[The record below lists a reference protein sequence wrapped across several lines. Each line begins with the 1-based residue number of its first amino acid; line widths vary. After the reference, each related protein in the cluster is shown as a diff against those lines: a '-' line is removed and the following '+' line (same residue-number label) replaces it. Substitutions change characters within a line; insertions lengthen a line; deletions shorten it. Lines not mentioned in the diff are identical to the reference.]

1 MVATSPPFTVVVG
14 RGQLMIIGLNLG
26 RVFMNPILEW
36 NVIVKTLNGIDPVYV
51 DMLCNIVQAQIEA
64 AYEDGFKDGE
74 KKEREGD

>member
-1 MVATSPPFTVVVG
+1 
-14 RGQLMIIGLNLG
+14 MIIGLNLG

-74 KKEREGD
+74 KKEKEGD